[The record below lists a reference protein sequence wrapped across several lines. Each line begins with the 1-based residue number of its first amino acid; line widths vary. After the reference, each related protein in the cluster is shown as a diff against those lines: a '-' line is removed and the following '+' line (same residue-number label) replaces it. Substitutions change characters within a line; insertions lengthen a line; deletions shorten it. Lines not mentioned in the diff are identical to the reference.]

1 MHNEVQALR
10 KWCQEILLCLFLGN
24 VVLAINAQQ
33 TVRLRNILDVVC
45 WDHGVVLEIFLCFL
59 EVNTL
64 VSYREV

>member
-1 MHNEVQALR
+1 M
-10 KWCQEILLCLFLGN
+10 
-24 VVLAINAQQ
+24 LAINAQQ
-33 TVRLRNILDVVC
+33 TVRLRNILAVVC